1 MTRKDHVLEGLIP
14 QSNEALES
22 FIERGHT
29 LSAEQV
35 LEFRPQEGDS
45 LGEYLMR
52 LRVAAG
58 WSPEDVETLL
68 RNLNVN
74 LTRVDIVKLENGY
87 LDLVTEQRLRVLAAL
102 YGVPQDW
109 VLQTAQY
116 RVDAEVAVL
125 PATDNLYATLA
136 MRSTRKQPL
145 NAEARQMLDHMFS
158 EIVAAL
164 ESVPQADEPP
174 DLNSTQE

>member
-1 MTRKDHVLEGLIP
+1 MTRKDHTLEGLTP
-14 QSNEALES
+14 QPNESLES
-22 FIERGHT
+22 FIERGKT
-29 LSAEQV
+29 ISAEKV
-35 LEFRPQEGDS
+35 LAFRPQEGDS

-68 RNLNVN
+68 RDLQVN

-87 LDLVTEQRLRVLAAL
+87 LDLVTEQRLRALAAL

-116 RVDAEVAVL
+116 RVADEVAVL

-145 NAEARQMLDHMFS
+145 NAEARQMLDDMFG

-164 ESVPQADEPP
+164 ESVPQTDEPSDP
-174 DLNSTQE
+174 SPTEE